1 MIDLTDT
8 LRGAVSA
15 VVPCAQAYPARAAA
29 FPCAAVYESGN
40 AVQARCGGRDYLS
53 ALEYT
58 IEIWAS
64 GAGATHALS
73 VRIDEAVGALGLS
86 RVSCTDLYD
95 SALRVHRRVMRYR
108 VLCDADGT
116 LYQ

>member
-1 MIDLTDT
+1 MIDLTNT
-8 LRGAVSA
+8 LRCAVSA
-15 VVPCAQAYPARAAA
+15 VVPCTQAYPARAAA
-29 FPCAAVYESGN
+29 FPSAAVYESGN
-40 AVQARCGGRDYLS
+40 AVQARCNGGDYLS

-58 IEIWAS
+58 VEIRAYAP
-64 GAGATHALS
+64 GDTHALS
-73 VRIDEAVGALGLS
+73 VRVDEAVGALGFS